1 MMSKAIDV
9 RKVQHALDR
18 AARNAKRGS
27 SDVRAGKFLVGRNAE
42 SGQFVSRREGS
53 GSKQARNKK

>member
-1 MMSKAIDV
+1 MQKVIDI

-27 SDVRAGKFLVGRNAE
+27 SDVRAGKYLVGRNAE
-42 SGQFVSRREGS
+42 RSQFATRHESNSG
-53 GSKQARNKK
+53 KQARKKK

>member
-1 MMSKAIDV
+1 MQKVIDV

-27 SDVRAGKFLVGRNAE
+27 SDVRAGKYLVGRNAE
-42 SGQFVSRREGS
+42 SGRLVTRRESDG
-53 GSKQARNKK
+53 GKQVRNKK